1 MSAATA
7 RDQQWFGHPRGLST
21 LFFTEMWERFSYYG
35 MRTLLILFMTD
46 TAFGGLGM
54 GAERAGAIYGLYTFG
69 VYALALPGGWI
80 ADRLIGQRK
89 AVLYG
94 GVLIALGHYCMAVH
108 SLVAFYAGLLLIVL
122 GTGLLKPNVSAIVGD
137 LYTDKGA
144 RRDAG
149 FSIFYMGINIGAFAG
164 PLLCS
169 WLGEG
174 REGADWVNWHY
185 GFGAAGVGMTLALVQ
200 YVWGQKYLSGAGELK
215 EEYAHA
221 DSIAT
226 ARRQFSV
233 GLGLIAAV
241 AVAIIGLA
249 AGGILPITLVGFAQA
264 TGVIVSILAAVY
276 FAWVIGFV
284 CHDVTERKR
293 VGVCAILFL
302 GAALFWSGFE
312 QAGSSMNLFARD
324 YTERSSDFLPD
335 VVVSKIGPELTAG
348 ALQSVNPLFI
358 ILLAPVMGMLWLWL
372 DRRSPSIPAKFGA
385 GLILLGVGF
394 LVLAWGSTFLGEGKV
409 GMQWLIV
416 TYFFHTVGELCLSP
430 VGLSS
435 MTKLAPDR
443 LVGQMMGTWFMG
455 SALGNLIA
463 GLVAGYI
470 EEMPLPS
477 LFGTV
482 ATIVIVSGGVFLV
495 FTPVI
500 KKMIGNLDEEQEEE
514 QPATA

>member
-46 TAFGGLGM
+46 TAYNGLSM

-94 GVLIALGHYCMAVH
+94 GILIALGHYSMAVP
-108 SLVAFYAGLLLIVL
+108 SIGTFYAGLLLIVL

-149 FSIFYMGINIGAFAG
+149 FSVFYMGINIGAFAG
-164 PLLCS
+164 PLICS
-169 WLGEG
+169 YLGEG
-174 REGADWVNWHY
+174 REGAPWVNWHL

-200 YVWGQKYLSGAGELK
+200 YVAGQKYIAGCGELK

-221 DSIAT
+221 DKVAD
-226 ARRQFSV
+226 ARRKLV
-233 GLGLIAAV
+233 MGLGVILALAA
-241 AVAIIGLA
+241 AIIGLSA
-249 AGGILPITLVGFAQA
+249 AGILPITLVGFAQA
-264 TGVIVSILAAVY
+264 TGVIVSILAACY

-284 CHDVTERKR
+284 CHDSTERKR
-293 VGVCAILFL
+293 VGVCALLFL
-302 GAALFWSGFE
+302 GAAIFWSGFE
-312 QAGSSMNLFARD
+312 QAGSSMNIFARD
-324 YTERSSDFLPD
+324 HTDRVLFGNE
-335 VVVSKIGPELTAG
+335 ITAG

-372 DRRSPSIPAKFGA
+372 DRRSPSIPAKFGF
-385 GLILLGVGF
+385 GLLLLGVGF

-409 GMQWLIV
+409 GMQWLV
-416 TYFFHTVGELCLSP
+416 ATYFLHTVGELCLSP

-470 EEMPLPS
+470 EDMPLPS

-482 ATIVIVSGGVFLV
+482 ATIVMVGGALFLV

-500 KKMIGNLDEEQEEE
+500 KKMIGNLEEE
-514 QPATA
+514 TTEAA